1 MEIRHFTGVSCSE
14 SGEQTSTVKTR
25 LLQLGSTF
33 HFPKDSIPSLWTLF
47 NFPFPLSCRAPP
59 GWRKEAIGG
68 VFLRIMGGRD
78 ARQGGPPCPGGRGLG
93 AEGCEP
99 RASTMPRAERL
110 AAWESELGRSPSS
123 CPLPSMRRARGRRP
137 SGMSRPPRGTR
148 TSHDSSCDVSSG
160 RSRCSLRYT
169 LTTADPMLCPRHH
182 HFYPLAAWPALVF
195 SF

>member
-1 MEIRHFTGVSCSE
+1 MSVVFLFAGFFPALEIRYFTGVSCSE

-123 CPLPSMRRARGRRP
+123 CPLAEHAAGTWETPLRDEPPPARHAHI
-137 SGMSRPPRGTR
+137 S
-148 TSHDSSCDVSSG
+148 
-160 RSRCSLRYT
+160 
-169 LTTADPMLCPRHH
+169 
-182 HFYPLAAWPALVF
+182 
-195 SF
+195 